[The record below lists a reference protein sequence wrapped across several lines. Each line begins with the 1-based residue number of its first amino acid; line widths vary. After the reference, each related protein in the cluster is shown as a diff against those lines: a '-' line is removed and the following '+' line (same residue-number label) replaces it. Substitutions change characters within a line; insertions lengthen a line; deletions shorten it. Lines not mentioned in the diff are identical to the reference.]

1 MDNIEERQ
9 NFISV
14 DKKIAIDSFG
24 NRFSVGDEVSH
35 ESAPSESAI
44 IERFEIDEVSEEVK
58 AFTSKGWAHI
68 DFLWK
73 PEQAEYAGTMHISDY
88 EDEARRFLAKAH
100 RCNPLDITHKAVASH
115 LASRLSAIEQQH
127 TCAKSYVNT
136 HEFMHAM
143 SEIGQILTC
152 TDNETD

>member
-1 MDNIEERQ
+1 MRT
-9 NFISV
+9 
-14 DKKIAIDSFG
+14 
-24 NRFSVGDEVSH
+24 R
-35 ESAPSESAI
+35 
-44 IERFEIDEVSEEVK
+44 
-58 AFTSKGWAHI
+58 
-68 DFLWK
+68 
-73 PEQAEYAGTMHISDY
+73 DY

-152 TDNETD
+152 TDDETN